1 MLRVKVQK
9 KRSHDFRR
17 EERYVRVEGQILAA
31 YKIPPVRYSIVLP
44 DTGSPVLVV
53 EEPGPEDEDQARR
66 LREIM
71 AGLEEPR
78 NEVEKYYAM
87 KAKSG
92 YGPIYPL
99 MRDPHIEEIALS
111 GPSRK
116 IAVMHKLVPSRWIE
130 SNVRMTE
137 EEIDGLAMQLARK
150 AGRMLSIA
158 SPYAEGLT
166 LDGYRI
172 SVTMSKEVSRF
183 GSSFV
188 VRKYPEKP
196 LTIGDLIASRV
207 LSPLMGAYLWI
218 LVESQAF
225 LVIIGNMGAGKT
237 SVLQSL
243 AGLIPPYNRVITIED
258 TPELSLLNEYW
269 DSLVTRPKPPGE
281 EIEEIS
287 LEDLIRFALRR
298 RAEYVIVGEVR
309 GRETRLLAQA
319 AASGHGSMT
328 TFHAD
333 SPEGA
338 ILRLSL
344 DPINLPPLFLKLV
357 TAFAH
362 VRRIPVYGGKAK
374 RRIVSI
380 TEVVRDDLLE
390 GFKCDPHVGLFALKE
405 SGEVV
410 DASVKLREAWERLG
424 VPHHDLARELGERAE
439 VLEKLAGAEPEKVYE
454 AVRGFYL
461 SRYGVPRP

>member
-1 MLRVKVQK
+1 LLRVKVQ
-9 KRSHDFRR
+9 RR
-17 EERYVRVEGQILAA
+17 QPRPAGPERRYARVEGQVIAA
-31 YKIPPVRYSIVLP
+31 YRIPPLKYSIVLP
-44 DTGSPVLVV
+44 DSGMPVLVV
-53 EEPGPEDEDQARR
+53 EEPEPEEGRAER

-78 NEVEKYYAM
+78 DEVERYYAQ

-116 IAVMHKLVPSRWIE
+116 IAVMHRLMPSRWIE
-130 SNVRMTE
+130 TNIRLSE
-137 EEIDGLAMQLARK
+137 EEASGLAMQLARK
-150 AGRMLSIA
+150 AGRMLSLA

-166 LDGYRI
+166 VDGYRV

-183 GSSFV
+183 GSTFV

-196 LTIGDLIASRV
+196 LTIGDLVASRT
-207 LSPLMGAYLWI
+207 LSPLMAAYLWL
-218 LVESQAF
+218 LVEAQAF

-237 SVLQSL
+237 SVLQAL
-243 AGLIPPYNRVITIED
+243 AGLIPPYNRVLTIED
-258 TPELSLLNEYW
+258 TPELSLLNDYW

-287 LEDLIRFALRR
+287 LEDLLRFALRR

-344 DPINLPPLFLKLV
+344 DPINLPPLL
-357 TAFAH
+357 
-362 VRRIPVYGGKAK
+362 
-374 RRIVSI
+374 
-380 TEVVRDDLLE
+380 
-390 GFKCDPHVGLFALKE
+390 AL
-405 SGEVV
+405 
-410 DASVKLREAWERLG
+410 
-424 VPHHDLARELGERAE
+424 P
-439 VLEKLAGAEPEKVYE
+439 P
-454 AVRGFYL
+454 
-461 SRYGVPRP
+461 

>member
-1 MLRVKVQK
+1 MLRVKVQ
-9 KRSHDFRR
+9 RR
-17 EERYVRVEGQILAA
+17 RARLEVGEGRYARIEGQVLAA
-31 YKIPPVRYSIVLP
+31 YKIAPLRYSIVLP
-44 DTGSPVLVV
+44 DNGMPVLVV
-53 EEPGPEDEDQARR
+53 EEPEPDEAQSER

-71 AGLEEPR
+71 AGLAEPR
-78 NEVEKYYAM
+78 NDVERYYAQ

-116 IAVMHKLVPSRWIE
+116 IAVMHKMIPSRWIE
-130 SNVRMTE
+130 TNIRLDE
-137 EEIDGLAMQLARK
+137 EEVNGLAMQLARK
-150 AGRMLSIA
+150 AGRILSIA

-166 LDGYRI
+166 VDGYRI

-183 GSSFV
+183 GSTFV

-196 LTIGDLIASRV
+196 LTIGDLIASRT
-207 LSPLMGAYLWI
+207 LSPLMAAYLWI

-243 AGLIPPYNRVITIED
+243 AGLIPPYNRVLTIED
-258 TPELSLLNEYW
+258 TPELSLLNDYW

-281 EIEEIS
+281 EIEEVS
-287 LEDLIRFALRR
+287 LEDLLRFALRR

-344 DPINLPPLFLKLV
+344 DPINLPPLFLRLI
-357 TAFAH
+357 TAFVH

-374 RRIVSI
+374 RRIVSV
-380 TEVVRDDLLE
+380 TEVVGDDLLE
-390 GFKCDPHVGLFALKE
+390 VFKWDPHLDAFKPAE
-405 SGEVV
+405 PGEVV
-410 DASVKLREAWERLG
+410 EASVKLKEAWERLG

-439 VLEKLAGAEPEKVYE
+439 LIEKLAGAEPERVNE
-454 AVRGFYL
+454 AIRSFYL